1 MPRESRSAQDAKG
14 RSDAFDTGDGWM
26 DAYLP
31 YQLYRVTNRLNL
43 RLQGRLKAIGI
54 NLSQWRVLSVLRSY
68 GTLSISGIVEHT
80 LMEQPTV
87 SRVVV
92 QLEQDGMVSRRVSAE
107 DSRMTDITL
116 TRKGAEAFDTIR
128 ESAYRHEKL
137 ALEGLDQAS
146 LDTLRETLRRIERN
160 INLYD

>member
-1 MPRESRSAQDAKG
+1 MAKDSRSA
-14 RSDAFDTGDGWM
+14 RSVAGKTLADGDRWM
-26 DAYLP
+26 DDYLP
-31 YQLYRVTNRLNL
+31 YQLYRVTNRLNV
-43 RLQGRLKAIGI
+43 RLQGRLKSIGI

-92 QLEQDGMVSRRVSAE
+92 QLEQDAMVARQTSAG

-116 TRKGAEAFDTIR
+116 TAKGAETFDSIR
-128 ESAYRHEKL
+128 ESAYRHEKM
-137 ALEGLDQAS
+137 ALDGLEPAR
-146 LDTLRETLRRIERN
+146 LDALRETLRLIERN
-160 INLYD
+160 IELYD

>member
-1 MPRESRSAQDAKG
+1 
-14 RSDAFDTGDGWM
+14 M
-26 DAYLP
+26 DDYLP
-31 YQLYRVTNRLNL
+31 YQLYRVTNRLNV

-68 GTLSISGIVEHT
+68 GTLSISGIVDYT

-107 DSRMTDITL
+107 DSRMNDITL
-116 TRKGAEAFDTIR
+116 TAKGAEAFDTIR
-128 ESAYRHEKL
+128 QSAFRHEKL
-137 ALEGLDQAS
+137 ALEGLDETTLRA
-146 LDTLRETLRRIERN
+146 LRETLQRIERN
-160 INLYD
+160 IDLYE